1 MAKGGKKR
9 KKTGTAPS
17 RSRSRFG
24 LKPWEA
30 AFIGAAV
37 ILAGWLGWQWQQD
50 KGAEAAFLELAQS
63 GEGALSR
70 VVAGRSAGGGHI
82 SPGQSMSYP
91 DRFPTTGAH
100 DPRWIEPGVYD
111 TVQPPTKLVH
121 SNEHGMVV
129 IYYDSPPADA
139 MAMIREWA
147 GLYVGPWSGVV
158 VTPAPGLG
166 EEVVLTAWNRTLR
179 LNPFE
184 PAAAA
189 AFIDR
194 FRGRGPENRVR

>member
-1 MAKGGKKR
+1 
-9 KKTGTAPS
+9 
-17 RSRSRFG
+17 
-24 LKPWEA
+24 
-30 AFIGAAV
+30 
-37 ILAGWLGWQWQQD
+37 
-50 KGAEAAFLELAQS
+50 
-63 GEGALSR
+63 
-70 VVAGRSAGGGHI
+70 
-82 SPGQSMSYP
+82 
-91 DRFPTTGAH
+91 
-100 DPRWIEPGVYD
+100 
-111 TVQPPTKLVH
+111 
-121 SNEHGMVV
+121 MVV